1 MKEGDRLLIDM
12 NDDGV
17 GETPAALFYAGRI
30 SASSLAG
37 AVNAAYRDKNFKRRG
52 QQKLQ
57 ANEAVFLQWQGR
69 TYLTVNDRSPGFAAN
84 RDLLLNVTGISLLKP
99 ETRTG
104 ILAIDTY
111 FS

>member
-1 MKEGDRLLIDM
+1 MKEGDRLLIDT

-17 GETPAALFYAGRI
+17 GETPAALFYTGRI

-69 TYLTVNDRSPGFAAN
+69 TYLTVNDP
-84 RDLLLNVTGISLLKP
+84 SLALQQ
-99 ETRTG
+99 
-104 ILAIDTY
+104 IAICC
-111 FS
+111 